1 MNRCGFVFYCYS
13 RFSRSLSLNV
23 SFPQAMKLS
32 FVRIDGTVPGSERQR
47 RIDAFNDPGT
57 PPPTVSP
64 TTPPTVGT
72 PTVSPTAPPTVGSR
86 LQGGSSGA
94 PRSEQGAR
102 AGARGR
108 DVSD

>member
-1 MNRCGFVFYCYS
+1 
-13 RFSRSLSLNV
+13 
-23 SFPQAMKLS
+23 MKLS

-72 PTVSPTAPPTVGSR
+72 PTVSPTAPPTVGTPPPPPLLLFPLPR
-86 LQGGSSGA
+86 PLQ
-94 PRSEQGAR
+94 
-102 AGARGR
+102 
-108 DVSD
+108 